1 MRKLAKL
8 RGKNWELEVWRG
20 IADFANADL
29 AGNQE
34 ALRAVDRLVRKCTP
48 GFPSWDD
55 TDSIADLIGK
65 PANGQTLDQRFEQK
79 AVEAQPILR
88 LLLRWLARP
97 QEKTLIPI
105 DNVIGR
111 PVMMVHPV
119 DILNGELSSTYLQK
133 PSSDTDFGE
142 TPGNGSYPFY
152 FERVVKFHSLLGPIC
167 NFIVKEADDSIE
179 QAPVRIC
186 EREGCGKFTVPE
198 RTGRKKFC
206 SDQCRALSYQGSRTD
221 WNKYMRDYRKTVKSK
236 RKRGKK

>member
-8 RGKNWELEVWRG
+8 RDKSRELEAWRG
-20 IADFANADL
+20 MTDFANADL
-29 AGNQE
+29 LGNQK
-34 ALRAVDRLVRKCTP
+34 ALEAVDKLVRACTP

-55 TDSIADLIGK
+55 TDSIAGLIGK
-65 PANGQTLDQRFEQK
+65 PADGRTLDHFEQK

-97 QEKTLIPI
+97 QEKTLIPV
-105 DNVIGR
+105 DNGVGR
-111 PVMMVHPV
+111 PEMKVHPV
-119 DILNGELSSTYLQK
+119 DILNSELSNTSLQE
-133 PSSDTDFGE
+133 PTSDTDFGE
-142 TPGNGSYPFY
+142 TPGSGSYPFY

-167 NFIVKEADDSIE
+167 DFIVRELDESGE